1 MGDGRGPNGLV
12 TGASSGIGQ
21 ATALYLAEKGYSV
34 IGASRSIVRLAEL
47 RHRADARGL
56 DIAAVE
62 MDVNSDHGV
71 ADVVPALVAE
81 YGSIDVL
88 VNNAGYSL
96 WGPVQGLSMDELRG
110 VMETNFFGAFR
121 LVQAVLPGMLGR
133 SKGTIVNISSV
144 EGRLVTP
151 FNGGYA
157 ASKFALEG
165 LSEAM
170 RLELWPLGVRVA
182 VVEPGLFATGL
193 LDNQVVAAR
202 SEDPEL
208 PYRPYIERYRQRR
221 RKYDRLA
228 KDPIKVAKVVHKIVA
243 SRRPR
248 FRYAVGAEATFG
260 ILAARFLPER
270 LFETLLRRALVD

>member
-1 MGDGRGPNGLV
+1 MALGPGTNVLV

-34 IGASRSIVRLAEL
+34 IGTSRSMVRLAEL
-47 RHRADARGL
+47 RHRADTRGL

-71 ADVVPALVAE
+71 ADVVPALE
-81 YGSIDVL
+81 GEHGSIDVL

-96 WGPVQGLSMDELRG
+96 WGPVESLSIDELRE
-110 VMETNFFGAFR
+110 VIETNLFGAFR
-121 LVQAVLPGMLGR
+121 LVQAVLPGMVRRGG
-133 SKGTIVNISSV
+133 GTIVNITSI
-144 EGRLVTP
+144 EGRIVTP

-157 ASKFALEG
+157 ASKFGLEG
-165 LSEAM
+165 LSEAL

-182 VVEPGLFATGL
+182 VVEPGLFATRL
-193 LDNQVVAAR
+193 IDNQVISAR
-202 SEDPEL
+202 AGDSRL
-208 PYRPYIERYRQRR
+208 PYAPYIERYRQRR

-228 KDPIKVAKVVHKIVA
+228 KDPVKVAKVVHKIIK

-248 FRYAVGAEATFG
+248 FRYSVGAEATLG

-270 LFETLLRRALVD
+270 LFEMLLRRALVG